1 MLWKIVKLVLIVIGL
16 ITILVLAGVALS
28 AWSGARYD
36 RLVRSN
42 QPVSSQP
49 APAVEP
55 EVKAPIVEAEEPA
68 KVPDTVEHFYDLAT
82 FYIDGDPKVEGFKVQ
97 GVEMKYTC
105 EQDFGVYI
113 TMDPGVVNG
122 QSTGDLGAVFY
133 VACDKGDVVNLTT
146 PHWSTS
152 ALHQQIHLVEFTQE
166 ISEKQAAEFLKVL
179 KIDEGKEVAF
189 FIDSE
194 GKVTKY

>member
-1 MLWKIVKLVLIVIGL
+1 MRRIFWILL
-16 ITILVLAGVALS
+16 ILVAILVTIWLS
-28 AWSGARYD
+28 GGFAPAEKAPEYQAPF
-36 RLVRSN
+36 V
-42 QPVSSQP
+42 PTQP
-49 APAVEP
+49 APASDVEP
-55 EVKAPIVEAEEPA
+55 EVKAPVVEAEEPE

-122 QSTGDLGAVFY
+122 QSTGDFGAVFF
-133 VACDKGDVVNLTT
+133 VACKKGDIVTIST

-179 KIDEGKEVAF
+179 KIDEGKEISF
-189 FIDSE
+189 FINSSGE
-194 GKVTKY
+194 ITKN